1 MKFVLLLLISVS
13 IGISRAYLND
23 NEAANAANINLGD
36 IAVGNTNGGANKTE
50 KTKISTE
57 VNIKIKVW
65 IIGCVRF
72 LLMGVKCKLKL
83 SELCIKL
90 KIEKKV
96 SQYVIANNVSLFLET
111 ILESFQIMPYKL

>member
-65 IIGCVRF
+65 I
-72 LLMGVKCKLKL
+72 LTY
-83 SELCIKL
+83 E
-90 KIEKKV
+90 
-96 SQYVIANNVSLFLET
+96 Y
-111 ILESFQIMPYKL
+111 QI